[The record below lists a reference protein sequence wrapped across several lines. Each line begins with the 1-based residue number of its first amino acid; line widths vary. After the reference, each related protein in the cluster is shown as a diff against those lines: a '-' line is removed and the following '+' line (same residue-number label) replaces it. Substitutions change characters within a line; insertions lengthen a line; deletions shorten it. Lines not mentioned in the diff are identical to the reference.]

1 MAAENYLAED
11 PREIGLDREKVEA
24 LLDRAGQEVRDGL
37 LPSAQVAIARHG
49 RIAAMQTWGSAVQG
63 RIEAPATNATLYPVF
78 SCTKA
83 IIAAAAW
90 ILIGERMLDPAERVA
105 EIIDEFRI
113 NGKQAVTVEQLLMH
127 TCGFPGAP
135 MPPMEWPDR
144 RKRLDRFASW
154 RLEWP
159 PGSRFVYHPTAS
171 FWVLA
176 EILERRSGGDFRAFI
191 RNRIAAPAGLE
202 DLNVGLD
209 RSKHSR
215 VADLVLVGGQPA
227 AAELKRIGLSD
238 VSQSADAAEHALLGI
253 NQPAIREV
261 GIPGG
266 GGLMTAGELALFYQ
280 SLLGHLDGSRDIGI
294 WQREKLEDALRVRC
308 GELTDP
314 MLGIR
319 VNRALGVVLAGDDG
333 RGIYRGFGAGN
344 SAAAFGHGGA
354 GGQIGWADPASGL
367 SFAYCTNGM
376 DRNFI
381 RHGLRGVALST
392 LAADCVSQAR
402 NLN

>member
-1 MAAENYLAED
+1 MAAQSFLAED
-11 PREIGLDREKVEA
+11 PRELGLDREKVEA
-24 LLDRAGQEVRDGL
+24 LLERAGQEVRDGL

-49 RIAAMQTWGSAVQG
+49 RIAAMRTWGSAVQG
-63 RIEAPATNATLYPVF
+63 GIEAPATNATLYPVF

-83 IIAAAAW
+83 IVAAAVW
-90 ILIGERMLDPAERVA
+90 ILIGERVLDPAERVA
-105 EIIDEFRI
+105 EIIDEFRV

-135 MPPMEWPDR
+135 MAPLEWSDR

-176 EILERRSGGDFRAFI
+176 EILERRSGSDFRAFI
-191 RNRIAAPAGLE
+191 HDRIAALAGLE
-202 DLNVGLD
+202 DLTVGLD
-209 RSKHSR
+209 RSKHAR
-215 VADLVLVGGQPA
+215 VADLVLVHEPPA
-227 AAELKRIGLSD
+227 AAELKRMGLPNLGE
-238 VSQSADAAEHALLGI
+238 SADAAERALLGI
-253 NQPAIREV
+253 NQPAVREI

-280 SLLGHLDGSRDIGI
+280 SLLGHLDGSRDLGI
-294 WQREKLEDALRVRC
+294 WHRDTLEVALRVRSV
-308 GELTDP
+308 ELTDP

-344 SAAAFGHGGA
+344 SSAAFGHGGA
-354 GGQIGWADPASGL
+354 GGQIGWADPTTGL

-392 LAADCVSQAR
+392 LAAECISR
-402 NLN
+402 TGKLN